1 MDWRPVIAAKR
12 VLSPGTSGL
21 ALPVQVV
28 RARKGAKNMIKR
40 QLLLE
45 GILALAMTGCTTN
58 AWAQPAAG
66 AKAVQPAE
74 KAAAQPTQTTPAKSV
89 APTTAGGTKKGDS
102 AGHDHGAGGGMMM
115 GQGMQDGGM
124 KGGGMMGGECPMMA
138 DAATK
143 MEVKRVAKGVV
154 ITLTSDDAAAV
165 TKLQNMA
172 ERMQLKHQAHAH

>member
-1 MDWRPVIAAKR
+1 
-12 VLSPGTSGL
+12 
-21 ALPVQVV
+21 
-28 RARKGAKNMIKR
+28 MIKR

-66 AKAVQPAE
+66 AKAAQPPE
-74 KAAAQPTQTTPAKSV
+74 KAAAQPTQRPPAKSV
-89 APTTAGGTKKGDS
+89 APTTADGAKKGDT

-115 GQGMQDGGM
+115 GQGMQDGGIQGGGMKGGGM
-124 KGGGMMGGECPMMA
+124 KGGGMMGGDCPMMA